1 MMHSKLILLILFLI
15 SGLQVRSQTCYVTKT
30 GEKYHMANCSYLQYS
45 KIAYDYQ
52 KAIQAG
58 YTACSRCKPTKEKLL
73 SEKQVVPT
81 QLKTSPQRLTA
92 VQCKAKT
99 KAGTRCKRMTK
110 NSSGYCYQ
118 HDH

>member
-1 MMHSKLILLILFLI
+1 
-15 SGLQVRSQTCYVTKT
+15 
-30 GEKYHMANCSYLQYS
+30 MASCSFLQYS
-45 KIAYDYQ
+45 KIAYDLQ
-52 KAIQAG
+52 DALKAG
-58 YTACSRCKPTKEKLL
+58 YTACSRCKPTKEKLAND
-73 SEKQVVPT
+73 KNIAPAQFKVPV
-81 QLKTSPQRLTA
+81 QRLTA